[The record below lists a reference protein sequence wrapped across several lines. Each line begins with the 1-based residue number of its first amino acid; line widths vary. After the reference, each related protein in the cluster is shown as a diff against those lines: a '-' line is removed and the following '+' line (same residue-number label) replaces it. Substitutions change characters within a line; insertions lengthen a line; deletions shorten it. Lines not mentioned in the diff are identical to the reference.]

1 MGPLF
6 AVGVGE
12 RIKKELIEN
21 FNLHTIV
28 RLPNGVF
35 APYAGIETNL
45 LFFEKGK
52 PTDEIWY
59 YELPLPPD
67 RQNMEN
73 PCYTKT
79 RPVCYEEFEPLQKWW
94 DNRQED
100 EHAWK
105 IPAKEVAK
113 NNYNLDIK
121 NPRPTKLSEQ
131 RSPEDISSSVIEKE
145 KKILEVMQEIQEEL
159 VEGWK
164 NAE

>member
-1 MGPLF
+1 M
-6 AVGVGE
+6 
-12 RIKKELIEN
+12 
-21 FNLHTIV
+21 

-35 APYAGIETNL
+35 APYTGIETNL

-52 PTDEIWY
+52 PTNEIWY
-59 YELPLPPD
+59 YELQLPPD

-79 RPVCYEEFEPLQKWW
+79 RPLRYEEFEPIQEWW

-105 IPAKEVAK
+105 ITAEEAAK

-121 NPRPTKLSEQ
+121 NPRSGKLSEQ
-131 RSPEDISSSVIEKE
+131 RSPKDISSSVIEKE
-145 KKILEVMQEIQEEL
+145 KKILEVMKEIQVEL
-159 VEGWK
+159 IKGRE